1 MSSGCGDVLSLDDL
15 KTAKLHQTFEAEVI
29 TGLSGGV
36 TGGASIDYATNPV
49 TGQTQKTLPAV
60 LRDVGFRPA
69 SFTFTSGGTLA
80 VGDSDVAVLWSIA
93 NGGDGDYYIWKG
105 AYPKV
110 VPAASTPASSGGVSS
125 SGWMPIGDIA
135 LRAQLATAGNTGL
148 VDDSNISV
156 LQPYTGAT
164 LRTQH
169 AKNIDSLNI
178 MDFGAVGDGVTDD
191 TAAFNAALT
200 ACKAAGKALNIGSNK
215 IYCATAVSMSGR
227 VFLLGT
233 GQGELIG
240 QFTYSDTFPVSADT
254 TTPPTETSPFFSA
267 FGVNFRNDSLTNYA
281 LTIVAQG
288 GSSFLDC
295 AELSQCKFFGYYGLR
310 GDNLISVTID
320 KCWFY
325 SVYIGMEMRGCTN
338 GNVIG
343 CWFRNARKK
352 AVSLTYNPSYTNR
365 IGGENFRFT
374 NCEFAV
380 CTVGISA
387 FRHVWLN
394 VSNCLFDYCTLPIY
408 GLGSYYAKVTG
419 SYLGA
424 ANQGSLSGSTGYE
437 APPTIGCA
445 LYFKGAPAD
454 ANFAGA
460 SYCGATVVN
469 CELVN
474 YLSGTSNPVAIMDG
488 YISASVYQLTR
499 HTAFIGNKF
508 LALQSHSMTSMLS
521 ISYAAESTVSGNSFI
536 SPNLSTTLIAPYVS
550 TNATVHN
557 GAMNNSVECTQSSV
571 AVPQVYD
578 YQTSNALRGVV
589 GAGVWLQDAGGTN
602 KLGVNASNRVALVN
616 ADVAT
621 SATAGSYSLPSGA
634 TGFVIVSINGGNVKI
649 PYYGI

>member
-15 KTAKLHQTFEAEVI
+15 KTAKIHQTFEAEVI

-36 TGGASIDYATNPV
+36 TGGAPIDYATNPV
-49 TGQTQKTLPAV
+49 TGQTQKTMPAI

-69 SFTFTSGGTLA
+69 SFTFAQGGTLA
-80 VGDSDVAVLWSIA
+80 VGDSDRAVLWSLA
-93 NGGDGDYYIWKG
+93 DGGDGDYYMWKG

-110 VPAASTPASSGGVSS
+110 IPAASTPASTGGVSA
-125 SGWMPIGDIA
+125 SGWMPLGDIT
-135 LRAQLATAGNTGL
+135 LRSQLATAGNPGL
-148 VDDSNISV
+148 VDDTNIPV
-156 LQPYTGAT
+156 LQPYTGAV

-178 MDFGAVGDGVTDD
+178 MDFGAVGDGVADD

-200 ACKAAGKALNIGSNK
+200 ACKAAGKALNIGSNRIK
-215 IYCATAVSMSGR
+215 CATAVTMAGR
-227 VFLLGT
+227 VFLLGS

-240 QFTYSDTFPVSADT
+240 QFTYSDTFPISADT

-267 FGVNFRNDSLTNYA
+267 YGVNFRNDSTTNYA

-310 GDNLISVTID
+310 GDNLISVTVD

-325 SVYIGMEMRGCTN
+325 SLYIGMEMRGCTN
-338 GNVIG
+338 GNVMG

-365 IGGENFRFT
+365 IGGENFRFA

-380 CTVGISA
+380 CTIGISA
-387 FRHVWLN
+387 FRHVWMN
-394 VSNCLFDYCTLPIY
+394 VDNCLFDYCTLPIL
-408 GLGSYYAKVTG
+408 GLGSYYAKISN

-445 LYFKGAPAD
+445 LYFKGAAAD
-454 ANFAGA
+454 GVFANA

-474 YLSGTSNPVAIMDG
+474 YLAGTSNPVAIMDG
-488 YISASVYQLTR
+488 YISSTVFQLVH
-499 HTAFIGNKF
+499 HTSFIGNKF
-508 LALQSHSMTSMLS
+508 LALQSHNMSTMLS
-521 ISYAAESTVSGNSFI
+521 ISYAAESTVVANSFV
-536 SPNLSTTLIAPYVS
+536 SDNLSSTMTTPYVS
-550 TNATVHN
+550 ANATLHN
-557 GAMNNSVECTQSSV
+557 GAMNNAVECRQSSV
-571 AVPQVYD
+571 ALPLTYD
-578 YQTSNALRGVV
+578 FQTSAGVRAV
-589 GAGVWLQDAGGTN
+589 AGVGVWLQDAGGTN
-602 KLGVNASNRVALVN
+602 KMGVNSSGRASLLN

-621 SATAGSYSLPSGA
+621 TATAGSYPLPSGA

-649 PYYGI
+649 PYYAI